1 MRVLELLS
9 QPWAIRQDVLDNWV
23 DVIARRLDG
32 TGPLESRIN
41 LATGEPQPL
50 GYEMRGNTA
59 VIRVEGTLVKRLYL
73 FDCGTSTEQVRA
85 AVEAALQDAS
95 VRSILLEIDSPG
107 GTVAGIQAL
116 AAFLRQACA
125 IKPIYAFS
133 DGVIASAAYWIA
145 AACACVA
152 VQETTVVGSIGV
164 MSMHTDLSGQ
174 DAQAG
179 IKRTYLHAGR
189 EKILGNDAEPLTD
202 QARASI
208 QALLDGTYAA
218 FLGDV
223 SSFRSLDLEKAGD
236 WADGKKFKAKDAL
249 SVGLVDEITTLDA
262 FLERIQ
268 KEDGFMP
275 NPPADQAGQ
284 APGQSLPVAQ
294 VAAQDVAA
302 AVAAEASRVV
312 ALAGHLFGQEA
323 GAKLGTLAASGM
335 SAEQMA
341 AAAAAF
347 APVAQTPAPA
357 SAAAVVPAPNA
368 KAEMLAAIQAAAPDP
383 LAPAQQATADDQINK
398 LKAALAEGMKEVR

>member
-23 DVIARRLDG
+23 DVITRRLAG

-41 LATGEPQPL
+41 MATGESQPL
-50 GYEMRGNTA
+50 GYQMRGNTA

-125 IKPIYAFS
+125 VKPIYAFS

-145 AACACVA
+145 AACASVA

-189 EKILGNDAEPLTD
+189 EKVLGNDAEPLTD
-202 QARASI
+202 KARASI
-208 QALLDGTYAA
+208 QSLLDGTYAA

-223 SSFRSLDLEKAGD
+223 AAFRSLDLEKAGD
-236 WADGKKFKAKDAL
+236 WADGKKFKAKAAL

-268 KEDGFMP
+268 QEDGHMTTP
-275 NPPADQAGQ
+275 LTGQAGQ
-284 APGQSLPVAQ
+284 APAQPAAQ
-294 VAAQDVAA
+294 VSAQDVTA
-302 AVAAEASRVV
+302 AVAAETSRVV

-323 GAKLGTLAASGM
+323 GVKLGTLAASGM

-347 APVAQTPAPA
+347 APAAQTPAPA
-357 SAAAVVPAPNA
+357 PATAAPSAPDT
-368 KAEMLAAIQAAAPDP
+368 KAQMLAALQAAAPDP
-383 LAPAQQATADDQINK
+383 LAPAQQATADDQKYK